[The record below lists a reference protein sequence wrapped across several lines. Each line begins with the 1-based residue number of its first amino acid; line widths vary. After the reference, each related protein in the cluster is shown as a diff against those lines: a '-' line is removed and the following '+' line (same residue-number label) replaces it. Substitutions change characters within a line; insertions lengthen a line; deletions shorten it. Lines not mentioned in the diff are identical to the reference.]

1 MEMEVILFPG
11 TTIYKN
17 KHNLLIYF
25 MSLTVK
31 QLVDGATVTSPT
43 GFLKGQN

>member
-11 TTIYKN
+11 TTIYKK

-31 QLVDGATVTSPT
+31 QLVDGATVTSPA